1 MNNVSLHDRIWGS
14 FAHVP
19 IITIIW
25 VSYLTFRV
33 WPDVSIKALLLSAKS
48 FETSSLPILPLLFT
62 CASIP
67 ILMTI
72 RYLQK
77 RRTFVKQNAAQ
88 AYGFNWWLLKSY
100 FVLFVVML
108 FGYVISSEILM
119 NIVGSI
125 GVFLSVLCLIQSVA
139 GVYYALR
146 GELYHY
152 WLPLP
157 ALAACYALLRDCCK
171 AAGKK

>member
-1 MNNVSLHDRIWGS
+1 MNNVSLHDRVWGS

-25 VSYLTFRV
+25 VSYLTYRI

-67 ILMTI
+67 ILMII

-100 FVLFVVML
+100 FIL
-108 FGYVISSEILM
+108 FGVVLAGFCISSDILM
-119 NIVGSI
+119 NVAGIV
-125 GVFLSVLCLIQSVA
+125 GVFLSVLCLMQSLA

-152 WLPLP
+152 WFP
-157 ALAACYALLRDCCK
+157 LAALVSCYALLHDHCRR
-171 AAGKK
+171 AGKK